1 MYLEE
6 LLGVEGK
13 SDEALIKSFLECYVF
28 KSNGFDLKD
37 DDIKFLNEVSK
48 VRKIIVLTDSDE
60 AGEQIRQKINNKV
73 SNTYNVFIDRKLCN
87 KKGKHGVAESSK
99 NSIIEALKDYIKLE
113 SPKEDKIETYQ
124 LASLGLN
131 GESNAKEKRRYICKR
146 FSLGFC
152 NFKTMKDR
160 LNILRI
166 SIDDVREAMKGY
178 VD

>member
-1 MYLEE
+1 MSYDQSKIRNFSIIAHIDH
-6 LLGVEGK
+6 GK
-13 SDEALIKSFLECYVF
+13 STIADRILELTDTIE
-28 KSNGFDLKD
+28 KREMKDQILDSMDLERERGISKD
-37 DDIKFLNEVSK
+37 D
-48 VRKIIVLTDSDE
+48 
-60 AGEQIRQKINNKV
+60 
-73 SNTYNVFIDRKLCN
+73 
-87 KKGKHGVAESSK
+87 
-99 NSIIEALKDYIKLE
+99 IIEALKDYIKLE

-131 GESNAKEKRRYICKR
+131 GESNAKEKRRYICNK

-178 VD
+178 VDW